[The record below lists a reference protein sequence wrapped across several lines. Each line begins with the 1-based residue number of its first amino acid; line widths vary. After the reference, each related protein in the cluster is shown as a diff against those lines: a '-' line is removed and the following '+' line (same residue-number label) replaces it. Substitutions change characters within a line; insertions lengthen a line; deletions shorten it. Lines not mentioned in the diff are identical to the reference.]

1 MSINFVENDIIK
13 KVAYAVFYAYTF
25 ELLFIIDFRFFILK
39 IAFFVL
45 KFVVI
50 TNFVSSSYDS
60 IISSHVITK
69 SSIILAK
76 YFPFSQLHV
85 AGFQI

>member
-1 MSINFVENDIIK
+1 MPLFMP
-13 KVAYAVFYAYTF
+13 TF
-25 ELLFIIDFRFFILK
+25 LSLLFIIDFRFFILK

-45 KFVVI
+45 KFVVLA
-50 TNFVSSSYDS
+50 FVSSSYDS